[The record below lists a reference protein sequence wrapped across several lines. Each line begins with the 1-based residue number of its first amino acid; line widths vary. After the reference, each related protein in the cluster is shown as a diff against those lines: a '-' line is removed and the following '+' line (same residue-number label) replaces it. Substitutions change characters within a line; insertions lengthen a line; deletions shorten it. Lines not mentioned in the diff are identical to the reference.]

1 MDYRNSLKTTLYTTT
16 GISLGAIITL
26 IAAVFTQAIITFW
39 VYLIIP
45 IILVILVILYLFF
58 IQTKLNDRIEKTDN
72 YSNYI
77 QVLLRK
83 STTQATPD
91 KINQFIPFSFTF
103 KFIKTKDQSLNECLR
118 EFKQA
123 NPSDYLEYKEIP
135 RKRSSIPWFVIIQ
148 STVIVIIIT
157 IFVVFQIYYSYSRPT
172 LGLIGQL
179 IIAIIIIIS
188 IGAYFLGKLRSIK
201 DQLNK
206 RRLKQFF
213 GKSAN
218 NPDRIKLIIPVLQPR
233 EAKYHPKEPFD
244 NEMRPWVGPEN
255 VLALEDI
262 QAAGN
267 LISLLEPLTSQA
279 IEPITDEDSLGN
291 EDMCL
296 ICIGSPLSNR
306 KASLLME
313 DVEQSVVSWV
323 KTPKDQYHQKLR
335 VKSGKVIKE
344 FISTQTEDYGLILKI
359 ESKSSK
365 REFAFLIAGIT
376 EFGTIG
382 AARYLKKKWKKLNNK
397 ADRKP
402 FICVIHVDKKNME
415 RIKEVYF
422 KTIVK

>member
-39 VYLIIP
+39 FYLFIP
-45 IILVILVILYLFF
+45 IILVILYLIFF
-58 IQTKLNDRIEKTDN
+58 QIKLNYRIEKTDN
-72 YSNYI
+72 YGNYI

-103 KFIKTKDQSLNECLR
+103 EYIKTKDQSLNECLR
-118 EFKQA
+118 EFNQA
-123 NPSDYLEYKEIP
+123 NPSDYLEDYLEDKEIP
-135 RKRSSIPWFVIIQ
+135 RKISIPWSVIIQ

-157 IFVVFQIYYSYSRPT
+157 ITVVFQIYYSYSRPT
-172 LGLIGQL
+172 LGLIEQL
-179 IIAIIIIIS
+179 IIVISIIIS
-188 IGAYFLGKLRSIK
+188 IGAYILGRLRSIK

-218 NPDRIKLIIPVLQPR
+218 NPDRIKLIIPVLYPR
-233 EAKYHPKEPFD
+233 EGLDVIA
-244 NEMRPWVGPEN
+244 V
-255 VLALEDI
+255 ADI
-262 QAAGN
+262 QAAAC
-267 LISLLEPLTSQA
+267 LTSLLEPLTPQA
-279 IEPITDEDSLGN
+279 IEPITREDSLDDV
-291 EDMCL
+291 DMCL
-296 ICIGSPLSNR
+296 ICIGSPLSNS
-306 KASLLME
+306 KAKLLME
-313 DVEQSVVSWV
+313 DVDQSVVSWV
-323 KTPKDQYHQKLR
+323 KTSKDQYHQLLR
-335 VKSGKVIKE
+335 VNGVDD

-365 REFAFLIAGIT
+365 RDFAFLIAGIT
-376 EFGTIG
+376 PFGTIG
-382 AARYLKKKWKKLNNK
+382 AARYLKKKWKNLNNK

-402 FICVIHVDKKNME
+402 FICVIQVEKKNTE

-422 KTIVK
+422 KIIVK